1 MITDVF
7 PPMHWPLDIQ
17 QAIRRELESNTLG
30 AVRKSLSLI
39 GGLQD
44 LQRGRAFR
52 LGILRT
58 FTLETMLDHLCLALS
73 CIPCQPEIIVGE
85 LENIEQE
92 LFNPNSLFINSE
104 LDMILI
110 LWRLEELYPILA
122 WEADMMT
129 TEQRRDA
136 YEILNSRVENIVS
149 SYRAAAPLF
158 VSTLPVPEL
167 WKGRLHD
174 LHRPFGVNEIVRRF
188 NVGLHDLASTGKI
201 NVFDFSQWLSSNGSS
216 AIDPKMDFFARQPIA
231 ARSMLSFS
239 GAIARLVAPVAR
251 PQAKVLAIDLD
262 DTLWGGV
269 LGEDGIAG
277 LKISNDYPGN
287 IYRRIQQFVLSLKH
301 RGVLLV
307 LLSKNNLEDVEQAF
321 DELDDMPLKLEDFSL
336 VKVNWREKSHNLREA
351 AQELNLGIDSFVFVD
366 DQPFEREQMSFTLPE
381 VQVLYAGKDPLS
393 MYNALLNCPRF
404 DSFRISQEDIARV
417 QDYQQQLFRK
427 KLETSCTPEDF
438 LKSLSLEA
446 VICPVDEG
454 NLQRA
459 YQMLAKTNQFN
470 LTTRRHGEANL
481 RRMLDTPGSVL
492 LTLALSDRFGDQGI
506 VGLCIALKDRDTD
519 SVELDSFLLSCR
531 AIGRG
536 AEDALWGIL
545 LRKLSL
551 KGYKKLKATYAVSP
565 KNSQVSNLLDRWGM
579 KRVHENS
586 QNVEYV
592 LELPAKICLP
602 DWMTINELS

>member
-1 MITDVF
+1 MVTDIF
-7 PPMHWPLDIQ
+7 PPKHWSLDIQ
-17 QAIRRELESNTLG
+17 QTIRRELESNTLG
-30 AVRKSLSLI
+30 AVRKCLSLI
-39 GGLQD
+39 GELQD
-44 LQRGRAFR
+44 VQRGRVFR

-58 FTLETMLDHLCLALS
+58 FTVETMLDHLRLALS
-73 CIPCQPEIIVGE
+73 CIPCQPEITLGE

-104 LDMILI
+104 LDMILV
-110 LWRLEELYPILA
+110 LWRLEDLYPLLA
-122 WEADMMT
+122 WEADTMS
-129 TEQRRDA
+129 TEQRRNA
-136 YEILNSRVENIVS
+136 YDILNSRLGNIVS

-158 VSTLPVPEL
+158 ISTLPVPEL

-188 NVGLHDLASTGKI
+188 NVDLHDLASTGKI
-201 NVFDFSQWLSSNGSS
+201 NIFDFSQWFSSNGSS

-239 GAIARLVAPVAR
+239 GAIARLVTPVAR

-269 LGEDGIAG
+269 LGEDGISG

-321 DELDDMPLKLEDFSL
+321 DALDDMPLKLEDFSL
-336 VKVNWREKSHNLREA
+336 IKVNWREKSHNLSEA
-351 AQELNLGIDSFVFVD
+351 AKELNLGIDSFVFVD

-381 VQVLYAGKDPLS
+381 VQVLSAGKDPLS
-393 MYNALLNCPRF
+393 IYIALLNCSNF
-404 DSFRISQEDIARV
+404 ESVRISQEDITRA

-427 KLETSCTPEDF
+427 KLETSCSPEDF
-438 LKSLSLEA
+438 LKSLNLEA
-446 VICPVDEG
+446 VIRPVDES
-454 NLQRA
+454 NLQRT

-481 RRMLDTPGSVL
+481 RRMLAVPGSVL
-492 LTLALSDRFGDQGI
+492 LTLSLGDRFGDQGI
-506 VGLCIALKDRDTD
+506 VGLCIALKDQDTD

-545 LRKLSL
+545 LRKLSSM
-551 KGYKKLKATYAVSP
+551 GYKKLKATYSVSP
-565 KNSQVSNLLDRWGM
+565 KNAQVSNLLDRWGM

-592 LELPAKICLP
+592 LELPTKINLP
-602 DWMTINELS
+602 DWIRIDEVS